1 MNMKKIY
8 FKTLVAAM
16 AIAGVSCSRLEYDT
30 VNQETDLPN
39 AVYFEGVSESPMQ
52 KVAVDNTGGE
62 AQITLRAAN
71 IVNNDVTLSLAVDTV
86 ALEKY
91 NKENGT
97 SYKLLPAKFY
107 KLSANETAIKAGT
120 ISASAIKVNIS
131 PLDSTLNEAY
141 KYAIPLRIVGD
152 KVSGVNVLKSSNA
165 LIFGLDRMLETDV
178 LRQSGFYMQVD
189 FPTPLQMTEWT
200 IQYGFQIDG
209 QKGNQSILSGNF
221 YSRVESNG
229 SLQFKTGE
237 TDDPKAFAKQKIVAG
252 KFYHLAFV
260 YKNQHV
266 KLYLNGVL
274 DNEFDVAKC
283 EEFPK
288 FNMSWG
294 IFSGYVRDIR
304 VYNKALSAF
313 QIKENLYVED
323 PTNPDL
329 VFYAP
334 LTKKT
339 KLKDVTKNNNHFKT
353 YKSGGTEI
361 TDESILTW
369 KTWIFPEK

>member
-1 MNMKKIY
+1 
-8 FKTLVAAM
+8 M

-152 KVSGVNVLKSSNA
+152 KVSDINVLKSSNA

-274 DNEFDVAKC
+274 DNKFDVAKC